1 MEFDLTE
8 MGNLVDQRRAILTE
22 SQKVVFETTMKAL
35 EEDEPLLLFID
46 ARGGT
51 GKTFVLNAIL
61 AAVRCLESNKHGSVA
76 LATGTTGIASNLLL
90 LGRRFHSRLKAPLS
104 PNEDSVCNIDAQSTL
119 ADLIRLARIIIVD

>member
-1 MEFDLTE
+1 
-8 MGNLVDQRRAILTE
+8 
-22 SQKVVFETTMKAL
+22 MKAV
-35 EEDEPLLLFID
+35 EADEQLLLFID

-61 AAVRCLESNKHGSVA
+61 AAARCVESINHGSVA

-90 LGRRFHSRLKAPLS
+90 LGRTFHSRLKAPLS

-119 ADLIRLARIIIVD
+119 ADLI